1 MNALD
6 EFCKVR
12 KIDDKIKEAFT
23 TYVKVSYSS
32 SYAIKPGD
40 TLSKMI
46 NSMTMEKVEA
56 MWHQFVLDFKQIL
69 PQEA

>member
-6 EFCKVR
+6 EFCKNR
-12 KIDDKIKEAFT
+12 HINDKIKEAFT

-32 SYAIKPGD
+32 SYAVKGD

-46 NSMTMEKVEA
+46 NNMTTEKVEA
-56 MWHQFVLDFKQIL
+56 SWIQFVLDFKETL
-69 PQEA
+69 VSE